1 MGREQAQ
8 VVSGQA
14 GSTTS
19 IRGLNGRKRGLLFS
33 GLLAALVLAGC
44 GSSSSPSGGPGGPP
58 DPGNG
63 GGGSGPAV
71 RIGND
76 FFRSGQNNSA
86 NPAVD
91 TVAVGETVTWT
102 WVSTGQVQHSVQSL
116 GAPSFPS
123 SVIQGGS
130 GSSYHA
136 VFLTAGT
143 YRYNCAVHGNE
154 MTGTI
159 VVQ

>member
-1 MGREQAQ
+1 MVREQAQ
-8 VVSGQA
+8 VVPGQA
-14 GSTTS
+14 CSTTS
-19 IRGLNGRKRGLLFS
+19 KRSLNGRNRGLLFS

-44 GSSSSPSGGPGGPP
+44 GSSAGPTGGSGDGPP
-58 DPGNG
+58 DTGNG
-63 GGGSGPAV
+63 GGPAV

-76 FFRSGQNNSA
+76 FFRSRQNNSA

-91 TVAVGETVTWT
+91 TVAVGDTVTWT

-130 GSSYHA
+130 GSSYQA
-136 VFLTAGT
+136 VFLTA
-143 YRYNCAVHGNE
+143 
-154 MTGTI
+154 
-159 VVQ
+159 